1 MCLLFVSAVCAAAL
15 VTNSWTCRLGGG
27 PASWTSPILDTVP
40 IVCCGMGRIP
50 GSASF
55 ERCVKERSSLSA
67 TLQGYRGHS
76 VGRGGVSLFSHT
88 LLLICP
94 LHPLPPSLPPSSLF
108 KEKFEPFFFVPHTIP
123 GSCPPIS
130 ILAQLTGF
138 RGGVSLVRG
147 HGLTRLPLV

>member
-27 PASWTSPILDTVP
+27 PSSWTSPILDTVP

-76 VGRGGVSLFSHT
+76 VGGGGVFPSFHTLSSLFVHF
-88 LLLICP
+88 I
-94 LHPLPPSLPPSSLF
+94 PSLPPPLPPHSSR
-108 KEKFEPFFFVPHTIP
+108 KSFEPFFLF
-123 GSCPPIS
+123 
-130 ILAQLTGF
+130 
-138 RGGVSLVRG
+138 
-147 HGLTRLPLV
+147 LPLFLALVLLYQSWPS